1 MICLECGKPDSWPWS
16 HSPACGTG
24 VRAKNRL
31 LSLVVPWLAL
41 ATVAQAILLGW
52 VFFVLGGF
60 Q

>member
-1 MICLECGKPDSWPWS
+1 MTCKECGKPENWPWTHAGS
-16 HSPACGTG
+16 CRLGLQL
-24 VRAKNRL
+24 KNRL

-41 ATVAQAILLGW
+41 ATVAQAILLAW